1 MRTQTC
7 FYLIGLLLIFGGC
20 DSETIAPQEN
30 RVGFSYFPLSVGNY
44 AVYAVENIQY
54 NFGQEPDTSLYQLKE
69 VVADSFPGNGGETV
83 YRLERFTRMEE
94 EAWQLDSVWTARK
107 SSQRIV
113 VVENNVPLVK
123 LVFPFQ
129 SGLVWDGNALNSR
142 PEQMY
147 SLIATSET
155 LAEEMASPMDSL
167 LAHSLTVMQE
177 ESLDTVILYTQKLE
191 TYVEDVGLFYK
202 KSVNLHYCASTPE
215 CLGLG
220 ILESGR
226 RYKQILID
234 YGKE

>member
-7 FYLIGLLLIFGGC
+7 FYFIVLLILFGGC
-20 DSETIAPQEN
+20 ESETIAPQEN
-30 RVGFSYFPLSVGNY
+30 RVGYSYFPLSVGNY
-44 AVYAVENIQY
+44 AIYAVEDIQY
-54 NFGQEPDTSLYQLKE
+54 HFGQDPDTSLYQLKE
-69 VVADSFPGNGGETV
+69 VVSDSFPGNGGEII
-83 YRLERFTRMEE
+83 YQLERFKKWENG
-94 EAWQLDSVWTARK
+94 AWQLDSIWTARK
-107 SSQRIV
+107 NAQRVV

-129 SGLVWDGNALNSR
+129 TGLEWDGNAMNSH

-147 SLIATSET
+147 TLMSTSET
-155 LAEEMASPMDSL
+155 LAEEMESPLDSL

-191 TYVEDVGLFYK
+191 TYVEEVGLFYK

-220 ILESGR
+220 ILESGW
-226 RYKQILID
+226 RYRQILID